1 MVTFKKKRGI
11 WGFRGAV
18 LEGGNYI
25 SVIWAMKY
33 IQLYSDLSLSFYTNM
48 CVCVCVPCT
57 LRRVYLPYVISVM
70 LYHNLK
76 ETKCTTTFYRTS

>member
-11 WGFRGAV
+11 GGFRGAV
-18 LEGGNYI
+18 LKGGNYI

-48 CVCVCVPCT
+48 CVCT
-57 LRRVYLPYVISVM
+57 LYTQMYILSLCDLCNVKSQFKTNQMYKNILQ
-70 LYHNLK
+70 N
-76 ETKCTTTFYRTS
+76 